1 MLTLLLKVLNLFME
15 QLNNTCLFVPESCRN
30 DCWVSRFS
38 GAFFFSFFFF
48 FKPKVM
54 LSETKS
60 AVTKAACNSGDEF
73 SCYP

>member
-15 QLNNTCLFVPESCRN
+15 QLNNTCLFVPESCGN

-38 GAFFFSFFFF
+38 GAFFFF

-54 LSETKS
+54 LAETKS
-60 AVTKAACNSGDEF
+60 AVTKAAANSGDEF